1 MVWAQAAA
9 RAIIEGDCLNG
20 QAVAE
25 LLLEADALD
34 ITAGSTCDGIA
45 EVDVVPGEV
54 GRSYATPYGEYYYE
68 Y

>member
-1 MVWAQAAA
+1 MQAAA

-25 LLLEADALD
+25 LLLEADAID

-45 EVDVVPGEV
+45 EVTVVPGEV
-54 GRSYATPYGEYYYE
+54 SRTYSSPYDEYAYDY
-68 Y
+68 

>member
-1 MVWAQAAA
+1 VVWAQAAA

-34 ITAGSTCDGIA
+34 ITGAHPSFIVCA
-45 EVDVVPGEV
+45 ALELERPEEHPAA
-54 GRSYATPYGEYYYE
+54 RS
-68 Y
+68 